1 MATTGAAMSSGIPT
15 VAGDYREAA
24 RWLAERDPVIAR
36 LVDVTGLPQIA
47 PPTEAPFAA
56 LVRAI
61 TQQQIATPAAR
72 AIYGRLR
79 AALHDDVSPRSM
91 VALTVP
97 ELRAV
102 GLSGNKATSLL
113 DLATKTLDGT
123 LDLEP
128 VQLTRQSDEEI
139 VRRLTTVRGIGKW
152 SAEMFLMF
160 QLLRLDVWP
169 TGDLAVRKGYAMGWN
184 VEIPTPK
191 QLDAIGE
198 AYRPYRSIAAW
209 YCWAALRAATDTGF
223 SPTIS

>member
-1 MATTGAAMSSGIPT
+1 MSSGPAT
-15 VAGDYREAA
+15 AGDYRDAA
-24 RWLAERDPVIAR
+24 LSLAERDPVIAR
-36 LVDVTGLPQIA
+36 LVDATGLPQIA

-61 TQQQIATPAAR
+61 TQQQIATAAAR
-72 AIYGRLR
+72 AIHGRLR
-79 AALHDDVSPRSM
+79 AALADDVSPRNM

-113 DLATKTLDGT
+113 DLAAKTLDGT

-128 VQLTRQSDEEI
+128 GELARQSDEEI

-160 QLLRLDVWP
+160 QLLRLNIWP
-169 TGDLAVRKGYAMGWN
+169 TGDLAVRKGYAVGWD

-191 QLDAIGE
+191 QLDVIGE
-198 AYRPYRSIAAW
+198 AYRPYRSVAAW
-209 YCWAALRAATDTGF
+209 YCWAALRATTSPGF
-223 SPTIS
+223 SPTIP

>member
-1 MATTGAAMSSGIPT
+1 MSSGVPAIT
-15 VAGDYREAA
+15 GEYREGAL
-24 RWLAERDPVIAR
+24 RLAERDPVIAR
-36 LVDVTGLPQIA
+36 LVDLTGLPEIA

-72 AIYGRLR
+72 AIHGRLR
-79 AALHDDVSPRSM
+79 AALHDDVSPSSM

-102 GLSGNKATSLL
+102 GLSGNKAVSLL
-113 DLATKTLDGT
+113 DLAAKTLDGT

-128 VQLTRQSDEEI
+128 DQLQRQSDEEI

-169 TGDLAVRKGYAMGWN
+169 TGDLAVRKGYALGWN

-191 QLDAIGE
+191 QLDAMGE
-198 AYRPYRSIAAW
+198 AFRPYRSVAAW
-209 YCWAALRAATDTGF
+209 YCWAALRAATNTSF
-223 SPTIS
+223 SPTIP